1 MIVVKSYFL
10 SEFERYET
18 EKKIVELVEG
28 ISEEDLFAL
37 DDQELIQKYNECTE
51 GSLLLVNKLLFFRDK
66 NGPDCGAWHQLLAP
80 VVWPSSGDDGEVG
93 IFSNGDRDYIV

>member
-51 GSLLLVNKLLFFRDK
+51 GKLVT
-66 NGPDCGAWHQLLAP
+66 
-80 VVWPSSGDDGEVG
+80 S
-93 IFSNGDRDYIV
+93 